1 MDRFEEEE
9 MKKTRPIEDTWY
21 DWLIN
26 YIPKPIRRS
35 VSVLKDN
42 LQIFL
47 RQAHLYKVENC
58 LWQRKDTQETKKT
71 IY

>member
-9 MKKTRPIEDTWY
+9 MKKTIPIEDTWY

-47 RQAHLYKVENC
+47 RQAHLHKVENC
-58 LWQRKDTQETKKT
+58 LGQRKDTQETKKT